1 MLSQKYDLYYFKVD
15 GILDEYTRR
24 GAQNGYPVCKKIVA
38 MDAEQ
43 TWMRDPLLQ
52 CREELDFYAEVF
64 EYVSAD
70 LKRVAAQRS
79 VITEGAAY
87 VPKLM
92 RWAGV
97 LGSRYIAITPAG
109 EFQIFHYSKREF
121 VPYILEGCRSKDQ
134 AFRNWMVRD
143 ILFAKEVQKQCDQ
156 ENYASIIND
165 GSMKIEELAG
175 RVAAH
180 FGFRNE

>member
-52 CREELDFYAEVF
+52 CREELDFYAQVF

-134 AFRNWMVRD
+134 AFRNWCFFRRRANRQYNIYLPSVSSNFTIKFQRTQR
-143 ILFAKEVQKQCDQ
+143 VT
-156 ENYASIIND
+156 IN
-165 GSMKIEELAG
+165 LQ
-175 RVAAH
+175 R
-180 FGFRNE
+180 